1 MMIPNRPAPSPSPRR
16 AAVAA
21 CLALAAGCGS
31 LSKERGHDQVAA
43 LVEQRTGAKTRWEKG
58 PPDDARI
65 AEWTRQLVAAGLTRT
80 RAIEIALLNN
90 PGLRATYERL
100 GVSQAEMVQAGLL
113 ANPTLAGDFGFGLDN
128 GSVYEARVS
137 LVQDFLNLFV
147 LPQRKQMARDQF
159 QADVVQ
165 VAQQALEVAAQVEK
179 AIAQAQASVQLVGFR
194 QAVVD
199 TTFAASEL
207 AGKQL
212 TAGNINQLEHD
223 SLRANHEQA
232 QIDLAREQ
240 LQLLEEREQINRL
253 LGLWGADTSWR
264 LQETLAA
271 LPAHEAP
278 LPDLESYALSHRF
291 DVDAARRMTA
301 VFIKAVDLARST
313 RFVGRLEIGV
323 DVHHDPDGPR
333 VIGPNFVIELPIFDQ
348 RQATI
353 ARLEAERRQQERR
366 LAGIT
371 IDTRSEVRL
380 AQARLLA
387 ARQTALHFRDVLV
400 PLRAQVVQQ
409 TQLHYNGM
417 FVGLYQLLAAKQSE
431 IEARRESLEALRD
444 YWTARAELARAV
456 GGRLP
461 AANEAGALAK

>member
-1 MMIPNRPAPSPSPRR
+1 
-16 AAVAA
+16 
-21 CLALAAGCGS
+21 
-31 LSKERGHDQVAA
+31 
-43 LVEQRTGAKTRWEKG
+43 
-58 PPDDARI
+58 
-65 AEWTRQLVAAGLTRT
+65 
-80 RAIEIALLNN
+80 
-90 PGLRATYERL
+90 
-100 GVSQAEMVQAGLL
+100 
-113 ANPTLAGDFGFGLDN
+113 
-128 GSVYEARVS
+128 
-137 LVQDFLNLFV
+137 VQDFLNLFV
-147 LPQRKQMARDQF
+147 LPQRKQMASDQF

-165 VAQQALEVAAQVEK
+165 VAQQALDVAAEVEK
-179 AIAQAQASVQLVGFR
+179 AVASAQASVQLVALR
-194 QAVVD
+194 QAVID
-199 TTFAASEL
+199 ATGAAAEL

-212 TAGNINQLEHD
+212 AAGNINQLEHD
-223 SLRANHEQA
+223 TERATHEQA

-240 LQLLEEREQINRL
+240 LQLLEGREHINRL

-264 LQETLAA
+264 LQEPLAA
-271 LPAHEAP
+271 LPTQEAP
-278 LPDLESYALSHRF
+278 LPDLESYALAHRF

-323 DVHHDPDGPR
+323 DAHHDPDGPR
-333 VIGPNFVIELPIFDQ
+333 VLGPNFVIELPLFDQ

-400 PLRAQVVQQ
+400 PLRAQVMQQ
-409 TQLHYNGM
+409 AELHHNGM
-417 FVGLYQLLAAKQSE
+417 FIGLYQLLAAKQSE
-431 IEARRESLEALRD
+431 IETRRGSIEALRD

-456 GGRLP
+456 GGRVP
-461 AANEAGALAK
+461 VAQGSTK